1 MLKTFISR
9 TLIALEWL
17 LMFSLFMMVVIN
29 FADVSGR
36 HFFNHPI
43 FGIQD
48 LTEHLMA
55 LVVFCG
61 LPLVTMAGTHLTV
74 DLLDMLMNSPHLQ
87 WWKHVTV
94 GLIVLILLLIG
105 FTFIQSAW
113 EAQSIADVSPE
124 LRLPRDPL
132 YGFMALSA
140 LFSALGLL
148 YVTYAADGQSVLPKQ
163 PSSGGEL

>member
-1 MLKTFISR
+1 MLKTLISR
-9 TLIALEWL
+9 TLTALEWL
-17 LMFSLFMMVVIN
+17 LMISLFTMVVIN
-29 FADVSGR
+29 FVDVSGR
-36 HFFNHPI
+36 HLFNHPI

-61 LPLVTMAGTHLTV
+61 LPLVTMAGLHLTV
-74 DLLDMLMNSPHLQ
+74 DLFDKLMNSPTLK
-87 WWKHVTV
+87 WWKHIIV
-94 GLIVLILLLIG
+94 GLVVAILLLMS

-124 LRLPRDPL
+124 LRLPRGPL
-132 YGFMALSA
+132 YAFMAISS

-148 YVTYAADGQSVLPKQ
+148 YVTYARDGQSILPEQ

>member
-1 MLKTFISR
+1 MLKTLISR
-9 TLIALEWL
+9 TLTALEWL

-29 FADVSGR
+29 FVDVSGR
-36 HFFNHPI
+36 HLFNHPI

-61 LPLVTMAGTHLTV
+61 LPLVTIAGTHLTV
-74 DLLDMLMNSPHLQ
+74 DLFDKLMNSPHLQ
-87 WWKHVTV
+87 WWKHGIV
-94 GLIVLILLLIG
+94 GLTVVILLLMTL
-105 FTFIQSAW
+105 TFIQSAW

-124 LRLPRDPL
+124 LRLPRGPL

-140 LFSALGLL
+140 FFSALGLL
-148 YVTYAADGQSVLPKQ
+148 YVNYAAGGQSVLPKQ

>member
-1 MLKTFISR
+1 MLKLLISR
-9 TLIALEWL
+9 TLTALEWL

-36 HFFNHPI
+36 HLFNHPI

-74 DLLDMLMNSPHLQ
+74 DLLDQLMNSPKMQ
-87 WWKHVTV
+87 WWKSVVIGLMVVILVLMTV
-94 GLIVLILLLIG
+94 
-105 FTFIQSAW
+105 TFIQSAW
-113 EAQSIADVSPE
+113 EAQAIADVSPE
-124 LRLPRDPL
+124 LRLPRGPL
-132 YGFMALSA
+132 YAFMALSA
-140 LFSALGLL
+140 LFSVLGLL
-148 YVTYAADGQSVLPKQ
+148 YVNYAQEGQSVLPKQ

>member
-1 MLKTFISR
+1 MLKTLISR
-9 TLIALEWL
+9 TLTALEWL

-29 FADVSGR
+29 FVDVSGR
-36 HFFNHPI
+36 HLFNHPI

-55 LVVFCG
+55 IVVFCG

-74 DLLDMLMNSPHLQ
+74 DLFDKLMSSPSLQ
-87 WWKHVTV
+87 WWKHVIV
-94 GLIVLILLLIG
+94 GLTVIILALMTL
-105 FTFIQSAW
+105 TFIQSAL

-124 LRLPRDPL
+124 LRLPRGPL
-132 YGFMALSA
+132 YGFMALSS

-148 YVTYAADGQSVLPKQ
+148 YVTYTTDGQAVLPKQ